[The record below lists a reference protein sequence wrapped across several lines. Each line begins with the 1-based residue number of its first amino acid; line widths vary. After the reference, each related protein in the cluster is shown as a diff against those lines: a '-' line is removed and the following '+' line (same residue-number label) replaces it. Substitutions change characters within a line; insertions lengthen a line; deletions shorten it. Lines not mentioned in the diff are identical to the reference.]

1 MKSNSKIPY
10 ANPVRWGGL
19 AGMVAGV
26 MAILW
31 HRLPLPRPYTRS
43 GPEDVGLPL
52 TISDCL
58 RSISDGA
65 TAAWAGNYASA
76 DEDFATLQR
85 PVQN

>member
-31 HRLPLPRPYTRS
+31 HRLPLPRAVY
-43 GPEDVGLPL
+43 EE
-52 TISDCL
+52 
-58 RSISDGA
+58 
-65 TAAWAGNYASA
+65 WAGGCGIAA
-76 DEDFATLQR
+76 DDFRLPAEHQ
-85 PVQN
+85 

>member
-19 AGMVAGV
+19 AVMVAGV

-43 GPEDVGLPL
+43 GPEDVG
-52 TISDCL
+52 
-58 RSISDGA
+58 
-65 TAAWAGNYASA
+65 
-76 DEDFATLQR
+76 
-85 PVQN
+85 